1 MLFCLPCAY
10 YPVNTT
16 SLKTMSA
23 SDEKASPT
31 ERGEEKPSVNTDP
44 SDNPQMD
51 QKKKQVAPDPEKV
64 EEHEKEDTSDS

>member
-1 MLFCLPCAY
+1 
-10 YPVNTT
+10 
-16 SLKTMSA
+16 MSA

-31 ERGEEKPSVNTDP
+31 ERGEAKPSVNTDP

-51 QKKKQVAPDPEKV
+51 QKKKQVAPDPKKV